1 MKFRV
6 EKLTAGYTPGSQ
18 TVHGISMEID
28 QGETLCLLGR
38 NGVGKTTS
46 LKAIMGLMPYT
57 EGSVYLDGERI
68 SGLPTE
74 RIASAG
80 IGYVPQGRRLFG
92 ELTVQENL
100 EVGAYTCRHH
110 RVDYERVFELFP
122 GLEDRLGQISRT
134 LSGGEQ
140 QMLAMARALC
150 LDPRIL
156 LLDEPTEGLMPTMVR
171 AIAECVK
178 QLMSMGVS
186 VIMVEQRLD
195 MVKMAASRICLM
207 DGGTIIEALSIDEL
221 PARSTVI
228 RHHLSV

>member
-6 EKLTAGYTPGSQ
+6 ENLTAGYTLGSQ
-18 TVHGISMEID
+18 TIHGISIEVD

-38 NGVGKTTS
+38 NGVGKTTL
-46 LKAIMGLMPYT
+46 LKAIMGLMTHT
-57 EGSVYLDGERI
+57 EGSVYLDGEKI
-68 SGLPTE
+68 SGLPVE
-74 RIASAG
+74 RIAGAG
-80 IGYVPQGRRLFG
+80 IGYVPQGRRLFS

-100 EVGAYTCRHH
+100 EVGACIRRHQ

-122 GLEDRLGQISRT
+122 KLKDRLGQVSGT

-156 LLDEPTEGLMPTMVR
+156 LLDEPTEGLMPAMVR
-171 AIAECVK
+171 AVAEFVR

-195 MVKMAASRICLM
+195 MVKMVADRICLM
-207 DGGTIIEALSIDEL
+207 DGGTIVKTLSIEELPSSMEAIHRALS
-221 PARSTVI
+221 V
-228 RHHLSV
+228 